1 VRSLRWALVGL
12 GALGALLAGLGVL
25 VVASS
30 NHVTGPEATVSAAVV
45 VVVMASYLGTGLFA
59 WWRRPE
65 NRTGALM
72 CLVGFLFWLNTLL
85 AANSEA
91 VFTAGVVLSSL
102 FLVAAVHLVVAYP
115 TGRLAGQAERA
126 VIGGAYV
133 LTLVAQV
140 AVLLVMEDL
149 GMGEPVPANALL
161 VADVPWLATAIQIA
175 ATAIALPLVALLAV
189 LLARRW
195 RRASRPA
202 RRALGGLSAV
212 GLLMI
217 VLLGVVLAA
226 QAVIGPDASPDLVAA
241 PLLVAFAA
249 LPWAFVVGLLRS
261 RWARAGAV
269 SALVERLGGARRHL
283 RDDLAEALGDP
294 SLDLVY
300 WLPREGRWVDARGHP
315 SALPAGDD
323 PARAATIV
331 EHGGERVG
339 ALVHDRAL
347 CEAPELVGGVAA
359 AAGLAM
365 ANERLQ
371 AELHARLEELRESR
385 ARLIEAGLAERRRLE
400 RDLHDG
406 AQQRLVAL
414 SLQVGLAQRELERG
428 ADPQAAAALLHRAR
442 DELRLALEEL
452 RELARGIH
460 PAVLTDRGLEAAIAT
475 LAARFP
481 LPIEVVATPPV
492 RLPGA
497 VEVAAYFVVSEA
509 LANMAKHAGASRATV
524 RVAREGADAVV
535 EVRDDGRGGASPTT
549 GTGLQGLADRVAGLD
564 GRLDVLSPPG
574 GGTLVRARIP
584 CASS

>member
-1 VRSLRWALVGL
+1 MALLGL
-12 GALGALLAGLGVL
+12 GALGALLAALGVAVIL
-25 VVASS
+25 SS
-30 NHVTGPEATVSAAVV
+30 DHVDGPAASAALL

-65 NRTGALM
+65 NRTGALL
-72 CLVGFLFWLNTLL
+72 CLVGFLFWLTALI
-85 AANSEA
+85 ASNSDL
-91 VFTAGVVLSSL
+91 VFTAGLLLSGL
-102 FLVAAVHLVVAYP
+102 FLVAAAHLVLAFP
-115 TGRLAGQAERA
+115 TGRLERGAERA
-126 VIGGAYV
+126 VIAAGYV
-133 LTLVAQV
+133 VSLVAQLLWMLV
-140 AVLLVMEDL
+140 TEDCGCGAGAPDNVLLVRDDPRLSGVIEAVSYAV
-149 GMGEPVPANALL
+149 G
-161 VADVPWLATAIQIA
+161 
-175 ATAIALPLVALLAV
+175 LPLVVALV
-189 LLARRW
+189 VMLARRW

-202 RRALGGLSAV
+202 RRALGALHAIGV
-212 GLLMI
+212 VMI
-217 VLLGVVLAA
+217 VLIGVGFVVNAIRGETA
-226 QAVIGPDASPDLVAA
+226 MPEAIAA
-241 PLLVAFAA
+241 PLLIAFAA
-249 LPWAFVVGLLRS
+249 LPWAFLAGLLRG
-261 RWARAGAV
+261 RLARTGAV
-269 SALVERLGGARRHL
+269 SALVERLGGAGPSL
-283 RDDLAEALGDP
+283 RDAVADALGDRT
-294 SLDLVY
+294 LELAY

-315 SALPAGDD
+315 ADLPADGDPD
-323 PARAATIV
+323 RTATVV

-347 CEAPELVGGVAA
+347 CEAPGLVSGVAA

-385 ARLIEAGLAERRRLE
+385 ARLIEASLAERRRLE

-428 ADPQAAAALLHRAR
+428 GEGAQAASVLLDRAR

-497 VEVAAYFVVSEA
+497 VEAAAYFVVSEA

-524 RVAREGADAVV
+524 RVAREGSDAVV
-535 EVRDDGRGGASPTT
+535 EVRDDGRGGASLTA

-584 CASS
+584 CVSS